1 MQVIEKT
8 MPWWRRALRFALGGI
23 RSGFGLFARP
33 ARLEPDAVPVAVPTI
48 SDSLEENVEEERALT
63 KPFSKIEVAEEAPE
77 VPAEPVSPLGPVA
90 EFEPLPEPAIAAGI
104 AIGSKPVAEPAPAP
118 VDEEDALGD
127 TVPAEAAPEVGA
139 EKSEART
146 EFSEDHS
153 AEDKQAVEKP
163 GISGEIGGEH
173 PSGPKGHA
181 DFAALTARLKSC
193 PDTKRPFESASTS
206 FSAASKAL
214 TYQSRPDTPLMIPAV
229 GEAALADMV
238 PAEAEPESEP
248 EVGAEKSEAKTE
260 FSEGSSA
267 GDNAQ
272 VDSSAS
278 AERLKSCPDTRQVLE
293 SDSSVAHETETAR
306 EAEVEPEVAADP
318 HPPTEPQTVAEIE
331 PVAIPAA
338 EGSLDAQLTPPE
350 VEVVNVEIVNQ
361 AALEPV
367 LEIEATQEAESEEEA
382 ELVAEPETEKFA
394 NVEVV
399 TEVAPGLA
407 EETEPVV
414 EIEAA
419 QEVDSEEEAELVDE
433 PETGKS
439 LNVEVVTEAVP
450 EPVAEADPVEEAMP
464 ELAEMAESEIEAEP
478 ETVDT
483 PEVVDVTAAEAFE
496 EPELETEAEPEAVT
510 EAEASIAPVCAP
522 DVEQPV
528 LEVEPE
534 AATVPEPISAPE
546 PTVEIGPEMEPVEI
560 LASEAGA
567 EPESKPEPVAE
578 QAPAADDGAKLVLT
592 AEPSAEEKAD
602 AKAEEKAAAKLAARQ
617 KKLDEGSEQSPFSV
631 FVGQVYDGPLD
642 LLLDLIRKQDID
654 IYDIPIARI
663 TAQFL
668 AYVNQLKA
676 GDVDVAGE
684 FIYTA
689 SMLIHIKS
697 KMLLPRAPSGP
708 EDAAE
713 DPRRELVE
721 RLLEHERFKN
731 AAQMLQEKQML
742 EAATWSNPGVREF
755 KGDEGTE
762 PEIAADTVDLVRI
775 FRDIL
780 ERARNRPVLNVE
792 EDSVTVGQMI
802 QFLARRLTMEDKP
815 VALRRLLSHTRSER
829 ALIAMFLALLE
840 MVRMQAILLRQDL
853 QFSEIFIKKHTG
865 FDAVMNDGLGNARD
879 DWR

>member
-1 MQVIEKT
+1 
-8 MPWWRRALRFALGGI
+8 
-23 RSGFGLFARP
+23 
-33 ARLEPDAVPVAVPTI
+33 
-48 SDSLEENVEEERALT
+48 
-63 KPFSKIEVAEEAPE
+63 
-77 VPAEPVSPLGPVA
+77 
-90 EFEPLPEPAIAAGI
+90 
-104 AIGSKPVAEPAPAP
+104 
-118 VDEEDALGD
+118 
-127 TVPAEAAPEVGA
+127 
-139 EKSEART
+139 
-146 EFSEDHS
+146 
-153 AEDKQAVEKP
+153 
-163 GISGEIGGEH
+163 
-173 PSGPKGHA
+173 
-181 DFAALTARLKSC
+181 
-193 PDTKRPFESASTS
+193 
-206 FSAASKAL
+206 
-214 TYQSRPDTPLMIPAV
+214 MIPAV

-238 PAEAEPESEP
+238 PAEAKPESAP

-318 HPPTEPQTVAEIE
+318 HPPTEPQTVAEVE

-350 VEVVNVEIVNQ
+350 VEVVNVEIVNE

-382 ELVAEPETEKFA
+382 ELVAEPETEEFA

-419 QEVDSEEEAELVDE
+419 QEVDSEEEAEFVNE

-439 LNVEVVTEAVP
+439 VNVEVVTEAVP
-450 EPVAEADPVEEAMP
+450 VPVAEADPVEEAMP

-483 PEVVDVTAAEAFE
+483 PEVVDVAAAEAFE